1 MGVPCWHAG
10 LVRSKV
16 GIAVLAAVV
25 VAVAAVVSIAVV
37 ASNGEQSR
45 DTSGRPGTS
54 LGDGFTVVEGTTL
67 IGDPIPIGASVAQSG
82 TEVID
87 EGWTA
92 SLIIDG
98 GDPMEILEAYLRQ
111 AEAAGLVGETDP
123 RCALDLDVT
132 ICSVFARTPEPA
144 APHSFTARVV
154 RGLREDVLS
163 DHVVLRFATTYLY
176 WQYIPAPA
184 GDRVSEVP
192 AAPSEWPPLAEVG
205 DGLGTAGELQHEIV
219 VQEGSR
225 LAGPPHLN
233 LDYGTGGVEVVL
245 EVTGDPRQVLDLYL
259 DHLGEEAGHSDP
271 AVQEIDAAV
280 VTTAFAGGGGG
291 DGFDLTLVEREGRP
305 TWLAISAS
313 HD

>member
-1 MGVPCWHAG
+1 MT
-10 LVRSKV
+10 SKV
-16 GIAVLAAVV
+16 RIAVLAAVV
-25 VAVAAVVSIAVV
+25 VVAAAVVSIAVV

-45 DTSGRPGTS
+45 DTSGRPGSS

-67 IGDPIPIGASVAQSG
+67 IGDPIPIGTSVAQSG

-92 SLIIDG
+92 SLVIDG
-98 GDPMEILEAYLRQ
+98 GDPMEILDTYLRQ
-111 AEAAGLVGETDP
+111 AEATGLVGETGP
-123 RCALDLDVT
+123 GCALDQDVT
-132 ICSVFARTPEPA
+132 ICSMFARAPEPDQ
-144 APHSFTARVV
+144 PHSFTARVV

-163 DHVVLRFATTYLY
+163 NHVVLRFATTYLY
-176 WQYIPAPA
+176 WQYIPTPA
-184 GDRVSEVP
+184 GGRVSEVP
-192 AAPSEWPPLAEVG
+192 AAPSERPLAEVG

-233 LDYGTGGVEVVL
+233 LDDGTGGVEVVL

-259 DHLGEEAGHSDP
+259 GHLGERAGHSDP
-271 AVQEIDAAV
+271 AVQEIGAAV

-291 DGFDLTLVEREGRP
+291 DGFELTLVEREGRP